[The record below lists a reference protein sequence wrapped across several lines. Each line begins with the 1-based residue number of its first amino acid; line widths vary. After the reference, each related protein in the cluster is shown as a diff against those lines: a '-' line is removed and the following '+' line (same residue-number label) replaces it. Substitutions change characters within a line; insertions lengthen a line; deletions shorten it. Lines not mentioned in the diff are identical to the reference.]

1 MLDWRRRAGSE
12 WPSAFLSRGP
22 TDVPIE
28 EGTRPSGD
36 EALEEMSETQGT
48 APWTGFEQ
56 ELSRFHERSLRQ
68 EEIIR
73 LMQARITELQ
83 GDQVQALLRPMLR
96 RIAGLHAQAAE
107 ARDGAAARGEKAVN
121 DFSYYMVAIEEALGM
136 VDLDSVEARAGDA
149 FAPETQHA
157 ASALPT
163 GDPSLHRTIQRV
175 LSQGFKYPDSD
186 RAAIPAQVAI
196 YRYDEELG
204 DAAAGTG
211 APQDDSQGPD
221 ATEAS
226 APQDEDNIEGN

>member
-1 MLDWRRRAGSE
+1 M
-12 WPSAFLSRGP
+12 
-22 TDVPIE
+22 PIE

-163 GDPSLHRTIQRV
+163 GDPV
-175 LSQGFKYPDSD
+175 LSTGPSNGSSLRASSTPIRTAQQSRHRSPFIGTTRNSETPQQG
-186 RAAIPAQVAI
+186 RARRRTTPK
-196 YRYDEELG
+196 
-204 DAAAGTG
+204 
-211 APQDDSQGPD
+211 APTRLRLPPHK
-221 ATEAS
+221 TKTT
-226 APQDEDNIEGN
+226 

>member
-1 MLDWRRRAGSE
+1 
-12 WPSAFLSRGP
+12 
-22 TDVPIE
+22 
-28 EGTRPSGD
+28 
-36 EALEEMSETQGT
+36 
-48 APWTGFEQ
+48 
-56 ELSRFHERSLRQ
+56 
-68 EEIIR
+68 
-73 LMQARITELQ
+73 MQARITELQ

-96 RIAGLHAQAAE
+96 RIASLHAQAAE

-175 LSQGFKYPDSD
+175 LSQGFTYPDSD

-196 YRYDEELG
+196 YRYDEALG
-204 DAAAGTG
+204 DAVVGAG
-211 APQDDSQGPD
+211 APHDVPPVPD
-221 ATEAS
+221 APEAS
-226 APQDEDNIEGN
+226 APQDEDNTEGN

>member
-1 MLDWRRRAGSE
+1 M
-12 WPSAFLSRGP
+12 
-22 TDVPIE
+22 PIE
-28 EGTRPSGD
+28 EETRPSGD
-36 EALEEMSETQGT
+36 EVLEETSDSQGV
-48 APWTGFEQ
+48 APWAAFEQ

-157 ASALPT
+157 ASAVPT
-163 GDPSLHRTIQRV
+163 DDPSLHRIIQRV
-175 LSQGFKYPDSD
+175 LSQGFMYPGSD

-196 YRYDEELG
+196 YRYDEKRG
-204 DAAAGTG
+204 DAGSGTS
-211 APQDDSQGPD
+211 APQDVPGGPD
-221 ATEAS
+221 APEAS
-226 APQDEDNIEGN
+226 APQDDDNTEGN